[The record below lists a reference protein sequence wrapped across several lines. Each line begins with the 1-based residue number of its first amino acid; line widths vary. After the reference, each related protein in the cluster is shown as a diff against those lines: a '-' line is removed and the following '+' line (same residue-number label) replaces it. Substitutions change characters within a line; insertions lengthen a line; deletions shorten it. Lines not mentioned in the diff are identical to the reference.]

1 MKVYLVQNCALMPT
15 SSYYDTLEVY
25 ATLKDAKA
33 LIESLKNDLV
43 AAIDRGHHECFKTGE
58 YKLAFD
64 EDVPR
69 QYDKVSHQMC
79 FYDGDGYYDLY
90 WIEPFNV
97 ILK

>member
-1 MKVYLVQNCALMPT
+1 MKVYLVQNSALMPT
-15 SSYYDTLEVY
+15 SSYYDTLAVY

-58 YKLAFD
+58 YNLAFD
-64 EDVPR
+64 DKVPH
-69 QYDKVSHQMC
+69 QYDKASYQMC
-79 FYDGDGYYDLY
+79 FFDNIGYYDLY
-90 WIEPFNV
+90 WIESFDV